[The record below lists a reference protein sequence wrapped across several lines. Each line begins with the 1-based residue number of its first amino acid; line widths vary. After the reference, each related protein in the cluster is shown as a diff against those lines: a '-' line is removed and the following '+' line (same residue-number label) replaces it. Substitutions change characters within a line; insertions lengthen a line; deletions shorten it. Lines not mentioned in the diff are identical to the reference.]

1 MTLLPAGNI
10 AEKSCIWLRRFAG
23 PLFTE
28 FPRLSGTPRKA
39 QSGPAFSDLRFSDVS
54 LPRFWAVLPIIHV
67 RSVVRFSPSRSRRCP
82 GPPARSFF
90 ACWGGMAA
98 IPAILASSQCLCG
111 ELVFRSPDH
120 PMPRSPD
127 LFASLCL
134 RPSARDPTPHSALL
148 KIKVQP
154 QFDRAVT
161 DRSKPF
167 LRVFQGSNPAQ
178 FRPLFFVFIVRSA
191 EGRKLFW
198 PPVVICQ
205 GADFSKIFS
214 LSPHPG
220 MHYFSAS
227 PHTNQWRIRTSPWS
241 ALRVS
246 MVGLLFHVPI
256 LRSADV
262 PMSRF
267 PDFPISGSS
276 PSFLVGSC
284 LPAQGFVFSF

>member
-1 MTLLPAGNI
+1 M
-10 AEKSCIWLRRFAG
+10 SRC
-23 PLFTE
+23 
-28 FPRLSGTPRKA
+28 
-39 QSGPAFSDLRFSDVS
+39 SDV
-54 LPRFWAVLPIIHV
+54 PILRSWSV
-67 RSVVRFSPSRSRRCP
+67 RRVPAVRFCSSDP
-82 GPPARSFF
+82 GDDVLCS
-90 ACWGGMAA
+90 A
-98 IPAILASSQCLCG
+98 IPAILASSQCLRV
-111 ELVFRSPDH
+111 ELVLRSPDS
-120 PMPRSPD
+120 PMPRTPD

-246 MVGLLFHVPI
+246 MVGLLF
-256 LRSADV
+256 
-262 PMSRF
+262 RF
-267 PDFPISGSS
+267 PDFPMSRSS
-276 PSFLVGSC
+276 DVLDFPDSWL
-284 LPAQGFVFSF
+284 FSASQR

>member
-1 MTLLPAGNI
+1 
-10 AEKSCIWLRRFAG
+10 
-23 PLFTE
+23 
-28 FPRLSGTPRKA
+28 
-39 QSGPAFSDLRFSDVS
+39 
-54 LPRFWAVLPIIHV
+54 
-67 RSVVRFSPSRSRRCP
+67 
-82 GPPARSFF
+82 
-90 ACWGGMAA
+90 
-98 IPAILASSQCLCG
+98 
-111 ELVFRSPDH
+111 
-120 PMPRSPD
+120 MPRSPD
-127 LFASLCL
+127 LL
-134 RPSARDPTPHSALL
+134 RPSACVPQPETPPPHSALL
-148 KIKVQP
+148 KIRVQP

-178 FRPLFFVFIVRSA
+178 FRPLFFVLTVRSA

-246 MVGLLFHVPI
+246 MVGLLF
-256 LRSADV
+256 
-262 PMSRF
+262 RF
-267 PDFPISGSS
+267 PDFPMSRSSDVLDFPDSWLFSASQRLRGRFLLFRFPDVPIPRFPDLGQFSVLPGRFLPSGSG
-276 PSFLVGSC
+276 VC
-284 LPAQGFVFSF
+284 L